1 MTARR
6 RLMFVAGRACANGCA
21 ASCRVWAAVLTTM
34 TAGPNMRQSLLPG
47 RVGRDDA
54 VVFPVDC
61 VSHWAMKQVRRLCV
75 AQDRPFYAL
84 RSARITAF
92 LGALPQIRA
101 ALTG

>member
-1 MTARR
+1 MLATPLNVGGRPGMRERLCGNVSGLGGSIDDHDGGTEHAR
-6 RLMFVAGRACANGCA
+6 
-21 ASCRVWAAVLTTM
+21 
-34 TAGPNMRQSLLPG
+34 SLLPG
-47 RVGRDDA
+47 RADA

-61 VSHWAMKQVRRLCV
+61 VGHWAMKQVRRLCV